1 MEVKI
6 IVLNLTP
13 EGIKGFE
20 AKYKALIEDHF
31 RVEETYLQEGAIVFH
46 FEKWG

>member
-1 MEVKI
+1 MEVKF
-6 IVLNLTP
+6 IVLNLT
-13 EGIKGFE
+13 EKGIKDFE
-20 AKYKALIEDHF
+20 AKYKELIEAHY